1 MHIDFEEILRYW
13 ADEHPAE
20 MAYISTLACIYDQ
33 ERAIYRIRMECIDR
47 NGQRHRIVEK
57 VDSSDLIGKSD
68 PFAYITGIINGMYEK
83 LQENT
88 CKEKEKMAPETAIK
102 VLKVLGDW
110 ILMQHAATDDDKESK
125 RSLDE
130 AIQIAVAALE
140 EKIEL

>member
-1 MHIDFEEILRYW
+1 M
-13 ADEHPAE
+13 DE
-20 MAYISTLACIYDQ
+20 
-33 ERAIYRIRMECIDR
+33 R
-47 NGQRHRIVEK
+47 K
-57 VDSSDLIGKSD
+57 
-68 PFAYITGIINGMYEK
+68 
-83 LQENT
+83 
-88 CKEKEKMAPETAIK
+88 KMDPETAIK

>member
-1 MHIDFEEILRYW
+1 M
-13 ADEHPAE
+13 
-20 MAYISTLACIYDQ
+20 S
-33 ERAIYRIRMECIDR
+33 
-47 NGQRHRIVEK
+47 K
-57 VDSSDLIGKSD
+57 
-68 PFAYITGIINGMYEK
+68 
-83 LQENT
+83 EN
-88 CKEKEKMAPETAIK
+88 KMDPETAIK